1 MNLAPGSRVENK
13 SDLDLRDRN
22 AVDSRWEHGDQPAG
36 LIGEGAVGA
45 ATGCTSPLKGVGC

>member
-45 ATGCTSPLKGVGC
+45 ATGCTSPLEGVGC